1 MNFFKKNFVKRA
13 LRTFLQTAI
22 GYITVNITLIDFSN
36 DRSVLKS
43 TLMGILISAISA
55 GIAAIMNLKGDNVN
69 E

>member
-1 MNFFKKNFVKRA
+1 MKFFKKNFVKRA
-13 LRTFLQTAI
+13 LRTFFQTAI
-22 GYITVNITLIDFSN
+22 GYITVNITLVDFSN
-36 DRSVLKS
+36 DKSILKS